1 MAQRVVEYH
10 LARLKDK
17 RSSVRLDAVQ
27 QLLLLKA
34 DVPTETFL
42 EAYGSEEDTDVLKA
56 IRQHLT
62 EVYIPRLKATNAD
75 VRRDAIQRLVSVDA
89 IDALEALQ
97 EVFQSDSDEAIRKD
111 AQKAGRTLWEIKK
124 RQGTQGT

>member
-17 RSSVRLDAVQ
+17 RAAVRLDAVQ

-42 EAYGSEEDTDVLKA
+42 EAYNGEADPDVLKA
-56 IRQHLT
+56 LRQHLT
-62 EVYIPRLKATNAD
+62 EYYVARLKATSAD
-75 VRRDAIQRLVSVDA
+75 VRRDAIQHLISIEAV
-89 IDALEALQ
+89 DALEALQ
-97 EVFQSDSDEAIRKD
+97 EVYLKDGDEAIRKD
-111 AQKAGRTLWEIKK
+111 AQKAGRTLWDVRR
-124 RQGTQGT
+124 RQGG

>member
-17 RSSVRLDAVQ
+17 RPAVRLDAVQ

-34 DVPTETFL
+34 DVPTETFV
-42 EAYGSEEDTDVLKA
+42 EAYGNEDDADVLKA
-56 IRQHLT
+56 LRQHLT
-62 EVYIPRLKATNAD
+62 EYYMARLKATSAD
-75 VRRDAIQRLVSVDA
+75 VRRDAIQHLISIDA

-97 EVFQSDSDEAIRKD
+97 EVYLKDGDENIRKD
-111 AQKAGRTLWEIKK
+111 AQKAGRTLWEVRR
-124 RQGTQGT
+124 RQGG